1 MCSKSRCIYSPL
13 LRKTAAH
20 SNISTVGGEES
31 KLKMRRTRLI
41 AVGACSIDTILT
53 VPHFPEED
61 SKLRAT
67 SFTRRRGGNCPNTLE
82 VLIQLLQLDDRSDVE
97 LNLVATLP
105 ARTSRGIEF
114 IRKSFEYS
122 SASCP
127 KRSDEEQSLIP
138 SSQMVDLEHCLYRE
152 KFSEPVSSYIISSS
166 ATTSRTIINHNPLPE
181 MTYDEFVKTTE
192 TLLGYSN
199 STSAGPDA
207 AADERLW
214 FHFEGRIPE
223 TTLQCIRYIRSCL
236 SSKGRSVD
244 LKISVEL
251 EKPGRE
257 GLQELALE
265 GDVVFYSRSWAEG
278 EGYSSADIC
287 LRSQAKMIC
296 DHASNA
302 AGGNAGASLLIC
314 TWGSSGACAISLT
327 SLWSDISSV
336 KQGKREAALDV
347 ESSSAYTSPNK
358 PIVDTTGAGDTF
370 VAGVLFGL
378 ICKGEVAEL
387 SEQWSINQTLDFA
400 NKLAGRKILQHGFRL
415 DEISLKPR

>member
-1 MCSKSRCIYSPL
+1 
-13 LRKTAAH
+13 
-20 SNISTVGGEES
+20 
-31 KLKMRRTRLI
+31 MRRTRLI

-105 ARTSRGIEF
+105 ARTSRDIEF

-122 SASCP
+122 SASYP
-127 KRSDEEQSLIP
+127 ERYDEERSLIP

-152 KFSEPVSSYIISSS
+152 KFSEPVSSYIISST
-166 ATTSRTIINHNPLPE
+166 AATSRTIINHNALPE
-181 MTYDEFVKTTE
+181 MTYEEFVSITE

-223 TTLQCIRYIRSCL
+223 TTLRCIRYIRSCL
-236 SSKGRSVD
+236 SSKGRSAD

-287 LRSQAKMIC
+287 LRSQAKMIY
-296 DHASNA
+296 DHASSA

-378 ICKGEVAEL
+378 ICKAEVAEL
-387 SEQWSINQTLDFA
+387 SEPWSINQTLDFA